1 MLAKEQL
8 CILQYLPPGSETL
21 RLDILRR
28 LEQGL
33 ARRSNNI
40 NPHIDADGN
49 AINQDGN
56 RAQDAAQGGQD
67 SSINER
73 TPLWEVLGKKY
84 LDIVIDAGKM

>member
-8 CILQYLPPGSETL
+8 WILQYLPPGSEML

-33 ARRSNNI
+33 GRNSNNVR
-40 NPHIDADGN
+40 PHTDADGN
-49 AINQDGN
+49 AMNQDGN
-56 RAQDAAQGGQD
+56 RAQDSNQGGQD

-84 LDIVIDAGKM
+84 LEIVIDAGKM